1 MTLKRIISLVIG
13 LCAMQGYAYDFVSD
27 GMAFTVTDAAKREV
41 VLEFDPMHPYTG
53 DFVIPATAQNG
64 SVTYNVVGTGFM
76 CFYAGTI
83 SSITFGENQTFIGD
97 NTFYGCNSLTEVV
110 IPDRITRIGG
120 SAFMYCANLEKVQL
134 PSSITAIPEYAFN
147 SCTNL
152 SALVIPD
159 GVTDVAYASLAYCES
174 LDSVVLGRSVKSVGK
189 QAFFKSEVKRI
200 VLRGSVPPTVAPDA
214 FPAEILQNTELFVP
228 VSALEAYKQAEVWRD
243 FVHVSGDQA
252 LDSEPIAPIFVESFE
267 DWDGVTTDWLPE
279 GWDEVSK
286 ADPPHDTYHTNGLN
300 LTWEVCGQRWADE
313 PQDGV
318 CYARIENFFY
328 SNGGVI
334 VNGQQ
339 DEWLISPEV
348 SIPDNG
354 EALYFTLGYHPGWVL
369 CDGKTLDF
377 ASITNVMEVHVSRDG
392 GETWDM
398 LWDCLPA
405 ARSLSRNE
413 LIEDLSSSACVW
425 LPVRIGLHD
434 YAGENIRFAF
444 RYVGKGG
451 ASMNI
456 DDVQIRRPQP
466 GEEYPEY
473 SDTTVD
479 PSTFYA
485 HYGIPEGCF
494 YYGDNDDLYLL
505 PGGVIMPAHT
515 ELTYANDSNV
525 PADARWEW
533 TYTDPEAYNLSYS
546 KFSYKTSQ
554 DKDLTFR
561 TGSFNFSTLPQLKA
575 TFSLPTAERDT
586 TVVFSRIIE
595 ESGRPSYWQ
604 VGGAPGEDYFGYDA
618 QQHPRNNYGFSAYD
632 QNLGVA
638 AYFGDMAFTSYM
650 FGTGEL
656 ADEAGITGFASI
668 FHQPAAPYQI
678 SNGLRVAMLYDVE
691 DHARIRVSL
700 RRASKVTSTTW
711 TLGEEIA
718 HASATGAQL
727 RAVGKNF
734 AESTMQW
741 SRFLFPKLYDADEQ
755 EVTPLIDEPIAV
767 VIEGW
772 DQDGVN
778 QFAVMTNTT
787 DAFTETCAL
796 WTGGA
801 LGNTARAYYEH
812 YALAVTLN
820 AHFPYLYTETP
831 DVDVPA
837 AGGSR
842 SLSIDQYR
850 YLMPYDIEGLPEWLK
865 AENVKDASARRFNNT
880 LTLTAEAN
888 TTGADRTATLR
899 LSVDD
904 GSRLTLTITQPAADL
919 QPLNYRITDAQ
930 KHYAAV
936 VKSVENPSAETPG
949 TYAGDVVIPETVV
962 LEDGQTYTVTSI
974 DAHAFE
980 RCYDLH
986 SVTMPNT
993 IVEIGENAF
1002 WGCYRNADA
1011 GLTSIRMS
1019 DGLRHSGTSAF
1030 YGCGALKRVEIGD
1043 LANWCSV
1050 TFDDA
1055 RANPLP
1061 WAHHLIVGGEEPDVL
1076 RIPDGVEEV
1085 KNFAFY
1091 NLLGRS
1097 RVEFPEGLKTIGWS
1111 AFCFADDLQE
1121 VAFNADLGFIT
1132 YGAFLQCPHITD
1144 VYCPGTVPPGA
1155 KDFFDYEFDYDVTQS
1170 ATLHVP
1176 AGCSGVY
1183 SSASLWGNFIHI
1195 VEDVGL
1201 EGEGIG
1207 TIVANTTAPAPLYDL
1222 QGRRVAQ
1229 PVKGLYI
1236 SGRHK
1241 AILH

>member
-1 MTLKRIISLVIG
+1 MTFKRILSLLIG
-13 LCAMQGYAYDFVSD
+13 LCAMQSYAYDFVSD
-27 GMAFTVTDAAKREV
+27 GMAFSIKDAAKHEV
-41 VLEFDPMHPYTG
+41 VLEYDPMHPYTG

-64 SVTYNVVGTGFM
+64 GVTYSVVGTGFM

-83 SSITFGENQTFIGD
+83 TSITFGENQTYIGD
-97 NTFYGCNSLTEVV
+97 NTFYGCSNLREVV
-110 IPDRITRIGG
+110 IPERITKIGG
-120 SAFMYCANLEKVQL
+120 SAFMYCAALETVTL
-134 PSSITAIPEYAFN
+134 PASITAIPEYAFN

-152 SALVIPD
+152 RSLVIPD
-159 GVTDVAYASLAYCES
+159 GVTDVAYASLAYCEH
-174 LDSVVLGRSVKSVGK
+174 LENVVIGRSVKNVGK
-189 QAFFKSEVKRI
+189 QAFFNSTVKR
-200 VLRGSVPPTVAPDA
+200 LEMRADVPPTAAADA
-214 FPAEILQNTELFVP
+214 FPAALLEATELVVP
-228 VSALEAYKQAEVWRD
+228 EASVEAYRKADVWRD
-243 FVHVSGDQA
+243 FAHING
-252 LDSEPIAPIFVESFE
+252 SEDLNPEPVAPLFVESFE
-267 DWDGVTTDWLPE
+267 DWDGVTADWLPE

-286 ADPPHDTYHTNGLN
+286 AEPPHDTYHTNGLN

-318 CYARIENFFY
+318 CYARIENYFY

-348 SIPDNG
+348 NIPDNG

-377 ASITNVMEVHVSRDG
+377 MSINNVMEVHVSRDG

-413 LIEDLSSSACVW
+413 LIEDLSSTACVW

-456 DDVQIRRPQP
+456 DDVQIRQPQP

-479 PSTFYA
+479 PTQFYA
-485 HYGIPEGCF
+485 HYAIPEGCF

-505 PGGVIMPAHT
+505 PGGVILPAHT
-515 ELTYANDSNV
+515 DLTYTNDSNV

-533 TYTDPEAYNLSYS
+533 TYTDTDAYNLSYS
-546 KFSYKTSQ
+546 QFSYKTSHER
-554 DKDLTFR
+554 DLSFR

-575 TFSLPTAERDT
+575 SFALPAADRDT
-586 TVVFSRIIE
+586 TVVFGRVIGE
-595 ESGRPSYWQ
+595 TGRPAYWQ
-604 VGGAPGEDYFGYDA
+604 VGGAPGEDYFGYDSE
-618 QQHPRNNYGFSAYD
+618 QHPRNSYGFSAYD

-638 AYFGDMAFTSYM
+638 AYFGDLAFTSYM

-678 SNGLRVAMLYDVE
+678 GNGLRIAMLYDVE

-700 RRASKVTSTTW
+700 RRASKVTATTW
-711 TLGEEIA
+711 TLGDEIA

-734 AESTMQW
+734 PESTMQW

-755 EVTPLIDEPIAV
+755 EIKPLINEPIAV
-767 VIEGW
+767 VVEGW
-772 DQDGVN
+772 DEDGVS
-778 QFAVMTNTT
+778 QFAVMTNAT
-787 DAFTETCAL
+787 DAYTETCAL

-842 SLSIDQYR
+842 SLAIDQYR

-865 AENVKDASARRFNNT
+865 AENVKDGSARRFNNT

-888 TTGADRTATLR
+888 ATGAERTATLL

-904 GSRLTLTITQPAADL
+904 GSRLTLTVTQPAADIL
-919 QPLNYRITDAQ
+919 PLNYRITDAEN
-930 KHYAAV
+930 HYAAV
-936 VKSVENPSAETPG
+936 AKSVDNPSAETPG

-962 LEDGQTYTVTSI
+962 LEDGETYTVTSI
-974 DAHAFE
+974 DPHAFE

-986 SVTMPNT
+986 SVVMPNT
-993 IVEIGENAF
+993 ITEIGENAF
-1002 WGCYRNADA
+1002 WGCYRSKEE
-1011 GLTSIRMS
+1011 GLTVIRMS
-1019 DGLRHSGTSAF
+1019 DGLRRSGTSAF

-1043 LANWCSV
+1043 LANWCSID
-1050 TFDDA
+1050 FEDA

-1061 WAHHLIVGGEEPDVL
+1061 WAYHLVVNGEEPDVL

-1085 KNFAFY
+1085 KAFTFY
-1091 NLLGRS
+1091 NLLGRR
-1097 RVEFPEGLKTIGWS
+1097 RVEFPAGVKVIGQS
-1111 AFCFADDLQE
+1111 AFCFADDLEE
-1121 VAFNADLGFIT
+1121 VAFNADLGFVS
-1132 YGAFLQCPHITD
+1132 YAAFFKCPKITD
-1144 VYCPGTVPPGA
+1144 VYCPCTVPPGA
-1155 KDFFDYEFDYDVTQS
+1155 EDYYMSEFDYEVTQS

-1176 AGCSGVY
+1176 AGCRKLY
-1183 SSASLWGNFIHI
+1183 ADANLWANFRHI
-1195 VEDVGL
+1195 VEDAG
-1201 EGEGIG
+1201 GEEDGIDS
-1207 TIVANTTAPAPLYDL
+1207 IVRDAAPAAPLYDL
-1222 QGRRVAQ
+1222 QGRRTVLPA
-1229 PVKGLYI
+1229 KGLYI
-1236 SGRHK
+1236 SGRQK
-1241 AILH
+1241 TLLH